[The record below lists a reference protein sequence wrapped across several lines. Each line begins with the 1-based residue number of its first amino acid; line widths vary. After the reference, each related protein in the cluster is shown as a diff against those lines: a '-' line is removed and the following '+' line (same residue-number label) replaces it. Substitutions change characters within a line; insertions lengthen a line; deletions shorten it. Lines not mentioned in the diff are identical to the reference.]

1 MASQPQRITP
11 DEYRAMMAKKP
22 KKGNKYHAQKT
33 GTHASKKEHGRA
45 GELRLMESAG
55 IISNLREQ
63 VRFNLLPSQYGTC
76 GTDFKGK
83 EVKVLLERPLSYI
96 ADFVYEMDG
105 QTIVEDTK
113 GVRTEVYKIKRKLML
128 FIHGIRIKE
137 I

>member
-1 MASQPQRITP
+1 MEKQTARITP
-11 DEYRAMMAKKP
+11 DEYRALMAKKP

-45 GELRLMESAG
+45 GQLKIMESAG
-55 IISNLREQ
+55 IITNLREQ

-128 FIHGIRIKE
+128 FFHGIRIKE